1 MKQVLS
7 ILALT
12 SLLGLPAIVQAHG
25 DVEPKHGGIIAVV
38 KDIDYEL
45 VTKPDAVTIYVE
57 DHGKL
62 VSTKAATA
70 KVTMLTGGQ
79 KSEAN
84 LTPAGDNKLEA
95 KGKFDAKEGTKV
107 IAIITLAGKPASTV
121 RFEIKPEE
129 HEKHTHSDSDQT
141 AYGMAGNASKVT
153 RTIKLSMTDNMRFTP
168 DNLTI
173 KQGETVKFIITNQ
186 GKILHEMVIGTL
198 KDLQEHAEMM
208 RKMPDMQHDDP
219 NMVRIKPSSTGE
231 ILWTFNKSGHF
242 DFACLQPG
250 HSEAGMIGKLNVVA
264 SGS

>member
-1 MKQVLS
+1 
-7 ILALT
+7 
-12 SLLGLPAIVQAHG
+12 
-25 DVEPKHGGIIAVV
+25 VEPKHGGVVAVV

-45 VTKPDAVTIYVE
+45 VAKPDMVTIYVE

-62 VSTKAATA
+62 VDTKAATA
-70 KVTMLTGGQ
+70 KITMLTGGQ
-79 KSEAN
+79 KSEAS
-84 LTPAGDNKLEA
+84 LTSAGDNKLEA
-95 KGKFDAKEGTKV
+95 KGKFDAKNGTKV
-107 IAIITLAGKPASTV
+107 IAIITFAGKPASTV
-121 RFEIKPEE
+121 RFEIKPQE
-129 HEKHTHSDSDQT
+129 HEQHTHSNSDQT
-141 AYGMAGNASKVT
+141 AYGMAGNPSKVT
-153 RTIKLSMTDNMRFTP
+153 RTIKLNMTDNMRFTP
-168 DNLTI
+168 DSLTI

-219 NMVRIKPSSTGE
+219 NMVRIKPSSSGE